1 MYKEFT
7 RDDNAWFLAENRD
20 LSRGLYEAEIKESKA
35 EGKAE
40 GEAIGDFMRLLSSC
54 ALIIENIYHI
64 DGSPWLETL
73 SIEQLELTQKLAFQ
87 EKDFD
92 SLKAKVENN
101 QNTVTK

>member
-35 EGKAE
+35 EGIEIGRVE

-64 DGSPWLETL
+64 NGSNFISRTIRINPET
-73 SIEQLELTQKLAFQ
+73 SFSRKRF
-87 EKDFD
+87 
-92 SLKAKVENN
+92 
-101 QNTVTK
+101 